1 MTTNNIDIEEA
12 KEIRLSEIAR
22 LKKEVKGLKLV
33 NGNLK
38 SKLEKSSLEMVTL
51 KSQIFGF
58 KKGLKR
64 FLTDMDVVKEHSEIL
79 DIQEKVC
86 GYFSVSFKS
95 LTGSCREKR
104 FVRARHIGMYLCK
117 QQGFSYPDIGQA
129 FNKKDHTSVIHAVV
143 KIEKQLKTDEK
154 LKRIIEEVGK

>member
-1 MTTNNIDIEEA
+1 MPKDIDIEEA

-22 LKKEVKGLKLV
+22 LKKEVGNGKLLNERLRNKLAKKSEEVIALKA
-33 NGNLK
+33 
-38 SKLEKSSLEMVTL
+38 
-51 KSQIFGF
+51 QIFNY

-86 GYFSVSFKS
+86 GYFSVSFKN

-104 FVRARHIGMYLCK
+104 FVRARHIAMYLCK

-129 FNKKDHTSVIHAVV
+129 FNKDHTSVIHAVK
-143 KIEKQLKTDEK
+143 KIEKQLKTDSK
-154 LKRIIEEVGK
+154 LNRIIEEVGK